1 MIMNNKGTNKSFI
14 VTNTANMHLF
24 NSEYVLPTIK

>member
-1 MIMNNKGTNKSFI
+1 MIMHTKGTNKSFI

-24 NSEYVLPTIK
+24 DSLNDA